1 MRTCLSFG
9 LLIFGNRDFFSDWGA
24 EQVIRPE
31 TQNDA
36 KGKLAEIK
44 RLHDLPVFWQNRA
57 CNCAEEAASSA
68 GTRQCVAKNRRT
80 GYSHMAASS
89 DAAAPPPLAVTYCPV
104 GTLTGIVETGLV
116 GWGGRWGIGAGR
128 CG

>member
-57 CNCAEEAASSA
+57 YNGGEEAAS
-68 GTRQCVAKNRRT
+68 
-80 GYSHMAASS
+80 
-89 DAAAPPPLAVTYCPV
+89 
-104 GTLTGIVETGLV
+104 
-116 GWGGRWGIGAGR
+116 
-128 CG
+128 